1 MDDEPGFVNAL
12 ARLLRND
19 GSTVDTAAD
28 GDAALIHLQ
37 AHHYDVVL
45 CDLRMP
51 ALDGPDFYA
60 ILSREQADL
69 RHRVLFL
76 TGDTL
81 GADSTAFLEQCGQP
95 WVYKPCDAAAIRRAI
110 QQMLEAA
117 ASTSEEAAATGEPL
131 PEEGTLS
138 IVLRDQHYHVR
149 YASNNPY
156 APEHPMRDCG
166 DRDTLDALLHA
177 LGLEAAA
184 MHDACAI
191 VPHGG
196 VAVLRILLAP
206 RQIQTCFHPAAY
218 QERCSPHSWSAGGPH
233 ARLHHPGCLRVI
245 RLC

>member
-1 MDDEPGFVNAL
+1 MTPQTPLTILLIDDEPGFVNAL

-28 GDAALIHLQ
+28 GYAALTHLQ

-60 ILSREQADL
+60 ILSREHADL

-191 VPHGG
+191 VQHGG

-206 RQIQTCFHPAAY
+206 RQIQTCFHPAA
-218 QERCSPHSWSAGGPH
+218 
-233 ARLHHPGCLRVI
+233 
-245 RLC
+245 